1 MQRLYSLL
9 LCLLLGVIAVFSQ
22 SGFSVESFKME
33 PNDQDARINHS
44 INDWNGNRCA
54 IIKVVTSQ
62 RGFKFENGQLGVV
75 EAIHKPELS
84 EHWVYVPEGT
94 IKLKITHPHFG
105 QLETETNDGFYHF
118 ESVKAATVYRL
129 VLNTPQVDELELMD
143 QYGFLLFETQP
154 EGAQLTLFY
163 HGAEVFSGKTM
174 VQEEL
179 HYGEYTYTLSL
190 PGYLSES
197 GRVVIDRE
205 HVDVM
210 KVMKPLVNP
219 TMVDS
224 SQVHGRLRIV
234 TYPPRAEIKVNDVS
248 FGNSPMPARSI
259 PVGEYD
265 VTLSLR
271 GYETVSRHIAIAKDS
286 LVEIRVD
293 LTPLKES
300 ENFGVNTQYP
310 NEEFEKFRA
319 ELEQEEIEK
328 QRIEFEERKKKEEQ
342 ELAEA
347 KRKAEEKKAEAQR
360 RIEEAQRKAERLKL
374 LSTPIQSRF
383 ESIVQV
389 GYTGVPVQIKGVS
402 EYFGMAMLEI
412 NYIAGWRFNNTL
424 FLGAGIGGSF
434 DFSDHDDCIYFRP
447 AMQTEEQTYVDGSP
461 WQFPL
466 FAHMRAYLTGG
477 KPVQF
482 FFSLSAG
489 YIFEPDSRVIIY
501 HNNIPESQYSNYN
514 GGGFFVAPGLGINIR
529 LSSKVG
535 FDISAS
541 YQGRWQKAVYYYPDN
556 MYENKW
562 LSGVNI
568 NLGLTF

>member
-1 MQRLYSLL
+1 MQRL
-9 LCLLLGVIAVFSQ
+9 LCLLLCILLGGLMVFSQ
-22 SGFSVESFKME
+22 ESMTVESFNE
-33 PNDQDARINHS
+33 IENDLDALENYSKI
-44 INDWNGNRCA
+44 DQNGTKCA
-54 IIKVVTSQ
+54 LIKVTTTVNKLS
-62 RGFKFENGQLGVV
+62 FEVGSLGIVDC
-75 EAIHKPELS
+75 EQKS
-84 EHWVYVPEGT
+84 EKAEWWVYVPEKVM
-94 IKLKITHPHFG
+94 KLKITHPIFG
-105 QLETETNDGFYHF
+105 QLNTEDGFYYF
-118 ESVKAATVYRL
+118 KSPLKAATVYRL
-129 VLNTPQVDELELMD
+129 VLRTPQMDELEQSND
-143 QYGFLLFETQP
+143 FGFLNIESKP
-154 EGAQLTLFY
+154 DGAQVSIQH
-163 HGAEVFSGKTM
+163 HGEEIYKGTAPIQEYLHYGTYTCVVSMPGYVSESVQAILNKKEVLLEVSLRESLYDSLSDSISEKVVVMSDPNHANVTIDGKSSGKTPQDYKL
-174 VQEEL
+174 VFGEHKITLSTPGYNTLDTTITVIRGIPQTLRLSLIPLQEE
-179 HYGEYTYTLSL
+179 
-190 PGYLSES
+190 
-197 GRVVIDRE
+197 
-205 HVDVM
+205 
-210 KVMKPLVNP
+210 
-219 TMVDS
+219 
-224 SQVHGRLRIV
+224 
-234 TYPPRAEIKVNDVS
+234 
-248 FGNSPMPARSI
+248 ARPS
-259 PVGEYD
+259 
-265 VTLSLR
+265 
-271 GYETVSRHIAIAKDS
+271 
-286 LVEIRVD
+286 VE
-293 LTPLKES
+293 
-300 ENFGVNTQYP
+300 TQYTD
-310 NEEFEKFRA
+310 EEFEKFRA
-319 ELEQEEIEK
+319 ELEAKENEK
-328 QRIEFEERKKKEEQ
+328 YRIEFEERKRKEAQ

-347 KRKAEEKKAEAQR
+347 QRRAQEEQAKAQR

-402 EYFGMAMLEI
+402 EYFGMTMLGI

-514 GGGFFVAPGLGINIR
+514 GSSFFVAPGLGINIR

-568 NLGLTF
+568 NWGLTF

>member
-22 SGFSVESFKME
+22 SGFSVESFKIE
-33 PNDQDARINHS
+33 PNDQDARINHP
-44 INDWNGNRCA
+44 INDWNGKRCA

-205 HVDVM
+205 QVDVM

-234 TYPPRAEIKVNDVS
+234 TYPPRAEIKVNEVS

-347 KRKAEEKKAEAQR
+347 KRKAEEKQAETQR
-360 RIEEAQRKAERLKL
+360 RIEEASRKAERIKL
-374 LSTPIQSRF
+374 LSTPMQSQF
-383 ESIVQV
+383 ESLVQANFTYVQSDIDMNV
-389 GYTGVPVQIKGVS
+389 G
-402 EYFGMAMLEI
+402 L

-424 FLGAGIGGSF
+424 FLGAGIGALF
-434 DFSDHDDCIYFRP
+434 DFYDHDDYIYFRP
-447 AMQTEEQTYVDGSP
+447 EIQTEEQTCVDGSS

-482 FFSLSAG
+482 FFGLSTG
-489 YIFEPDSRVIIY
+489 YIFEPDSRVTIY
-501 HNNIPESQYSNYN
+501 QDNIPESQYTNYN

-529 LSSKVG
+529 LNTKVG

-562 LSGVNI
+562 LSGINI
-568 NLGLTF
+568 NLGITF

>member
-33 PNDQDARINHS
+33 PNDQDARINHP
-44 INDWNGNRCA
+44 INDWNGKRCA

-94 IKLKITHPHFG
+94 IKLKIAHPHFG
-105 QLETETNDGFYHF
+105 QLETKTNDGFYRF
-118 ESVKAATVYRL
+118 ESVKEATVYRL

-205 HVDVM
+205 LVDVM
-210 KVMKPLVNP
+210 KEMKPLVNP

-259 PVGEYD
+259 PVGEYEL
-265 VTLSLR
+265 TLSKQ
-271 GYETVSRHIAIAKDS
+271 GYEPITRHITIIEDSTVSIIETLIPLQEEARPS
-286 LVEIRVD
+286 VE
-293 LTPLKES
+293 
-300 ENFGVNTQYP
+300 TQYTD
-310 NEEFEKFRA
+310 EEFEKFRA
-319 ELEQEEIEK
+319 ELEAKENEK
-328 QRIEFEERKKKEEQ
+328 YRIEFEERKRKEAQ

-347 KRKAEEKKAEAQR
+347 QRRAQEEQAKAQR

-402 EYFGMAMLEI
+402 EYFGMAMLGI

-466 FAHMRAYLTGG
+466 FANMRAYLTGG

-482 FFSLSAG
+482 FFGLSTG

-501 HNNIPESQYSNYN
+501 HNIQESQYTNYN

-529 LSSKVG
+529 LNTKVG